1 MTAQLDGTTTIRT
14 SIDVSVTPERA
25 FSGFTEGF
33 DSWWPREHHLLKAD
47 LKQVAVDPEV
57 GGRLYEESVDGDV
70 CVWGRVLTWDPPRT
84 FAYSWL
90 IGTDWAPPGPDARG
104 SRVTVSF
111 TPADGGTRVEVV
123 HDQLDVHGEGWQSMR
138 DAVGGPEGW
147 PLLMMRFSA
156 LAES

>member
-1 MTAQLDGTTTIRT
+1 MTAQLNESTIVRT
-14 SIDVSVTPERA
+14 SIDVGVAPERA
-25 FSGFTEGF
+25 FRIFTEGI
-33 DSWWPREHHLLKAD
+33 DSWWPRQHHLLKSD

-57 GGRLYEESVDGDV
+57 GGRLYEVSVDGEV
-70 CVWGRVLTWDPPRT
+70 CVWGRVLAWDPPRT

-111 TPADGGTRVEVV
+111 TPADGGTHVDVV
-123 HDQLDVHGEGWQSMR
+123 HDQLDVHGAGWESMR

-147 PLLMMRFSA
+147 PLLMAKFSA
-156 LAES
+156 AAS